1 MSLLQQW
8 LGPKKSVVK
17 LSFTA
22 ITILQSSSQAD
33 FLILS
38 TSWTWRTFWGRE
50 PGRRERILKNFPK
63 ENSSPARWRGLA
75 GSTSRKVRSR
85 ELASSSTHLCP
96 SSPPVSSWLK
106 NHGIVVFSSGFL
118 IIWFHFSE
126 HLWQTSLCLM
136 WAKSWTMDSDR
147 SSSLFSS
154 TWKKTCSIVRA
165 QACKPGS
172 VCLILTNLARRFEN
186 TCETCG
192 SPQGASILRHRQG
205 LRSSLPLHHASL
217 PGKFHALRQQCY
229 G

>member
-1 MSLLQQW
+1 MLSNFRSQQSRFCSPPHRLIFLFYQLLG
-8 LGPKKSVVK
+8 LEE
-17 LSFTA
+17 LSEVENLKGGAHF
-22 ITILQSSSQAD
+22 
-33 FLILS
+33 
-38 TSWTWRTFWGRE
+38 
-50 PGRRERILKNFPK
+50 KNFPQ
-63 ENSSPARWRGLA
+63 ENNSPARWRGLA

-96 SSPPVSSWLK
+96 SSPPASSWLK
-106 NHGIVVFSSGFL
+106 NHGIVVFSSAFH

-172 VCLILTNLARRFEN
+172 VCLILTNSARRFEN

-192 SPQGASILRHRQG
+192 SPQGASILRHHQG
-205 LRSSLPLHHASL
+205 LRSSLPLHHAWL
-217 PGKFHALRQQCY
+217 PGKFHALRQ
-229 G
+229 